1 MHASYIATVNE
12 AEEESRCTRI
22 SLATSD
28 LPLSP
33 AARFPSRFM
42 YMRRTCGIHVYYIY
56 TFIKYTYIREQVAR
70 VTRTYKRHRSRFRA
84 SPRVRLFRL
93 SLLPS
98 AISPSALKRF
108 NYFDLDESSRGS
120 IMRVCA
126 LILCI
131 RVQFLVINSSGYI
144 ELKFNLVL

>member
-1 MHASYIATVNE
+1 MKPKRSLGARASL
-12 AEEESRCTRI
+12 SRPRI
-22 SLATSD
+22 CPFL
-28 LPLSP
+28 
-33 AARFPSRFM
+33 PSRAFLHVSC
-42 YMRRTCGIHVYYIY
+42 TCGERAAFTYIIY